1 MLLLF
6 VTVTEI
12 RCYELLCLNGQ
23 RKIKERSKVLEA
35 MMIIKMIMLDISMP
49 EMMIMI
55 MPEMMIM
62 MKLEMMMMFKLMF
75 VMITTRVLIV
85 MMIR

>member
-1 MLLLF
+1 LLLLF
-6 VTVTEI
+6 VTVTDI

-23 RKIKERSKVLEA
+23 RKIKVRSKVLEA
-35 MMIIKMIMLDISMP
+35 MMIIMIMLDISMP

-62 MKLEMMMMFKLMF
+62 MKLEMMMMFKF
-75 VMITTRVLIV
+75 
-85 MMIR
+85 